1 MNSEFDVFAKEFG
14 APVLMEHFGSKGL
27 LRIVPDGQ
35 IEGSV
40 VDAIIGNARVERLTD
55 LDTGEQ
61 LVETRTIRVP
71 LSISKQFSMKAD
83 VYVGFDPDPWSVAS
97 VSDSAGPIVAFELQ
111 RHYIADRS
119 RSNREEM

>member
-1 MNSEFDVFAKEFG
+1 MQSEFDVFAREFG
-14 APVLMEHFGSKGL
+14 APALMEQFGSKEL

-71 LSISKQFSMKAD
+71 LSTSRLFSMKVD
-83 VYVGFDPDPWSVAS
+83 VYIGFDPDPWSVS
-97 VSDSAGPIVAFELQ
+97 SISDSTGPLVAFDLQ

-119 RSNREEM
+119 RSNREET